1 MTTSHDPPRL
11 RTLKHELPAR
21 LSRALETMPA
31 EEASSEQLAL
41 LAAKVRGALEAQ
53 PAERSPANT
62 RRRTRST
69 SRRVA
74 SLVVTFAAGAAAGV
88 AVATGLFLGFQRSW
102 PHATAPVP
110 SVPASI
116 ALPHAASASEPYPA
130 PTPAEPPSFPSA
142 AVAMSSKPAG
152 SSTAS
157 AHALGKPSQAGPE
170 PSQDELALVARA
182 QEALARTPGA
192 ALSLVAEHERTFPR
206 GALGQECEVIA
217 IDALLRLGRTTEAEA
232 RAGRFHQRFPTSA
245 LGRRVDVL
253 LEVRN

>member
-11 RTLKHELPAR
+11 RTLKQDLPAS
-21 LSRALETMPA
+21 LARALETMPA
-31 EEASSEQLAL
+31 EEASNEQLAS
-41 LAAKVRGALEAQ
+41 LAAKVRAALEAQ
-53 PAERSPANT
+53 PAERSQAP
-62 RRRTRST
+62 RRRTRSA

-88 AVATGLFLGFQRSW
+88 AVATGLFLGFERSS
-102 PHATAPVP
+102 PRATAPVA
-110 SVPASI
+110 SVPGAI
-116 ALPHAASASEPYPA
+116 AIPRAASASEPHPA
-130 PTPAEPPSFPSA
+130 PTPAEPPSFSSA
-142 AVAMSSKPAG
+142 TVAMSSKPAG
-152 SSTAS
+152 SSAAS
-157 AHALGKPSQAGPE
+157 AHALGKPSEAGPE

-217 IDALLRLGRTTEAEA
+217 IDALLKLGRMTEAEA

-253 LEVRN
+253 LGARN